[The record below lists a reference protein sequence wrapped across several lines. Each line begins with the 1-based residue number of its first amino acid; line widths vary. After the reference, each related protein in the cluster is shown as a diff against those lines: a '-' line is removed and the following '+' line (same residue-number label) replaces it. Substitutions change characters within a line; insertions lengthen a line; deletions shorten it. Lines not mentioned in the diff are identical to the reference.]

1 MLHRRVGGRSFVMRR
16 FSTLSRRVASF
27 RAAAPRCPRTF
38 STMPRTWGRPA
49 EGPTFH
55 PDFPTEFR
63 PSPIAGVGWWA
74 TVDIPKGTLLRRL
87 SVADGTLVRFS
98 SREDLEEAG
107 WDLDDAVN
115 YGIGHWRDP
124 SAIFFL
130 NPGTAVNHADKTREA
145 AVMYN
150 HDEPNVGAPAS
161 VRPSPR
167 VETYPLAG
175 PRAVHDERRQGRRG
189 NALRLRSRLRP
200 LPLV

>member
-1 MLHRRVGGRSFVMRR
+1 MGPARGRTDVPSGLSHRVPAFPHRGRRLVGD
-16 FSTLSRRVASF
+16 SRHPQGH
-27 RAAAPRCPRTF
+27 AAAP
-38 STMPRTWGRPA
+38 A
-49 EGPTFH
+49 
-55 PDFPTEFR
+55 
-63 PSPIAGVGWWA
+63 
-74 TVDIPKGTLLRRL
+74 LRRGRHVGVFL
-87 SVADGTLVRFS
+87 EPRGPRG
-98 SREDLEEAG
+98 SRLG
-107 WDLDDAVN
+107 PLDDAVN

-167 VETYPLAG
+167 GETYPLAG

-200 LPLV
+200 LPLVC

>member
-1 MLHRRVGGRSFVMRR
+1 MRHA
-16 FSTLSRRVASF
+16 FSTLSRRAASF
-27 RAAAPRCPRTF
+27 RSAAPRTF

-87 SVADGTLVRFS
+87 SVLDGSLVRFS

-150 HDEPNVGAPAS
+150 HDEPNVLELYTTKDVKAGEEMLCDYDRDYAPC
-161 VRPSPR
+161 PW
-167 VETYPLAG
+167 Y
-175 PRAVHDERRQGRRG
+175 DELQRSRG
-189 NALRLRSRLRP
+189 NVP
-200 LPLV
+200 LSQLNAEIEKMYF

>member
-1 MLHRRVGGRSFVMRR
+1 MRR
-16 FSTLSRRVASF
+16 AFSTLSRRAASF
-27 RAAAPRCPRTF
+27 RSAAPRTF

-87 SVADGTLVRFS
+87 SVLDGSLVRFS

-167 VETYPLAG
+167 GETYPLAG